1 MANAT
6 TPAEVEAGRKVSPP
20 DITTVRATAR
30 QLLAAVEP
38 PAPEELATLAKTLR
52 GNIAGLIPAV
62 EAFARTLPDTDVP
75 RACALACVGEARMRL
90 RLGDG
95 DNATSRLS
103 VAVCLARTANALAD
117 HHQTLSPSTR
127 RTS

>member
-1 MANAT
+1 MATGNHT
-6 TPAEVEAGRKVSPP
+6 GTPETGAPPP
-20 DITTVRATAR
+20 DIAMVRATAR
-30 QLLAAVEP
+30 QLLAAAVEP
-38 PAPEELATLAKTLR
+38 PAPEELATPAKTLR

-90 RLGDG
+90 RLRDG
-95 DNATSRLS
+95 DHAASRLS